1 MDAIQI
7 SIQTNEG
14 IEKLTAE
21 KDTDGNYV
29 CRPTTGQQIQGFKM
43 DTSYSYW
50 DIGEEQVLRMSD
62 KTLAKFTRALIESNG
77 QLVAAAIIDCELKPK
92 PWTARILL
100 PDNKTEVFQQLSG
113 IQLTTPDEVRKES
126 ENTK

>member
-7 SIQTNEG
+7 LIQTNES

-50 DIGEEQVLRMSD
+50 YIGEEQLLRLSD
-62 KTLAKFTRALIESNG
+62 KTLAKFTRALIEVNG
-77 QLVAAAIIDCELKPK
+77 QLVTSAIFEGGFKTNMR
-92 PWTARILL
+92 PWSAQILL

-113 IQLTTPDEVRKES
+113 I
-126 ENTK
+126 